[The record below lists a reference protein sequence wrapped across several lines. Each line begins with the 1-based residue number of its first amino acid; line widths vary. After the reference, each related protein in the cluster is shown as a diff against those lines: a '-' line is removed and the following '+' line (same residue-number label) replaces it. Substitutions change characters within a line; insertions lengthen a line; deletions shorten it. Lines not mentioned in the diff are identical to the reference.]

1 MLFCVMCVI
10 VCDVLLYC
18 ILWYYTALYCHVLH
32 CSTLP
37 PGINHLIIKIIVV
50 IIFLKIVNKYTDI
63 HFPWWE
69 NPTQEK
75 KYRSYV
81 G

>member
-18 ILWYYTALYCHVLH
+18 ILWYCTVLYCPVLH

-37 PGINHLIIKIIVV
+37 PGINPFNIKNNSDYN
-50 IIFLKIVNKYTDI
+50 IFFKIVNKYTDI
-63 HFPWWE
+63 RFPWWE
-69 NPTQEK
+69 NRTQEK
-75 KYRSYV
+75 SKM
-81 G
+81 